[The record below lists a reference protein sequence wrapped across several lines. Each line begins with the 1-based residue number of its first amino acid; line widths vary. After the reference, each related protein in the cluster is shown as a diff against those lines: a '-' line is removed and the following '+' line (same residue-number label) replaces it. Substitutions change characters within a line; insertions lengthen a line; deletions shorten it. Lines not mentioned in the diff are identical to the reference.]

1 MSQSR
6 TLPQHGLDARFH
18 SWGTRTPTS
27 AKPKGNRRVPRESHQ
42 NEFYWCHWCFWTTVK
57 ISQKELQSKLV
68 KKDNKHT
75 CIYIYNYIQSLLQFL
90 LFSSQV
96 NVTSQSFCPR
106 LRSFNRFEIDLAK
119 ANTTNLFRRNRNLW
133 LRQLRPTG
141 FCCRPATKVVAK
153 GDVVGTSAGEWA
165 SVMTSTGWNCGNL
178 LWLRSRQWG

>member
-27 AKPKGNRRVPRESHQ
+27 AKPKGNRRVSPRKSPEWVLLMPLMLLNYSQ
-42 NEFYWCHWCFWTTVK
+42 NQSKRTTVK
-57 ISQKELQSKLV
+57 ISQKGQQ
-68 KKDNKHT
+68 
-75 CIYIYNYIQSLLQFL
+75 IYMYIYNYIQSLLQFL

-165 SVMTSTGWNCGNL
+165 GVMTSTGWNCGNL